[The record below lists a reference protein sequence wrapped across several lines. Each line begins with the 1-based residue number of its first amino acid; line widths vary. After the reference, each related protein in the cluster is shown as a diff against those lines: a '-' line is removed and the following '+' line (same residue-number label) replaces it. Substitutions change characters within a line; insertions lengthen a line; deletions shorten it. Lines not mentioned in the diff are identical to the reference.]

1 MTEWNNVS
9 RAVPQFVGHYQPR
22 LPGELGYY
30 DLRLIENIERQVEL
44 ARGHGVHSFCY
55 YYYWFDGHR
64 LLDRPLDAFVA
75 LATSTIRSSCAGPTS
90 RGRAGSTERAVRS

>member
-1 MTEWNNVS
+1 MS

-44 ARGHGVHSFCY
+44 VRGHGVHSFCF
-55 YYYWFDGHR
+55 YYYWFDGQR

-75 LATSTIRSSCAGPTS
+75 ARHIDYPFFLCWATSCGC
-90 RGRAGSTERAVRS
+90 AGSTERAVRS